1 MLISVSARTCAL
13 SSHNIVLGVVH
24 VEHYTKM
31 ERVESSYLI
40 HEKSNIRYALTIRIL
55 YI

>member
-13 SSHNIVLGVVH
+13 SSHNIVLGLVH

-31 ERVESSYLI
+31 ERVESSYLK
-40 HEKSNIRYALTIRIL
+40 HEESNIRYALTIRKL